1 MRLEGRV
8 GFPSE
13 CLSFGRV
20 WGGPEAEVGEVGW
33 ADSSGCIHPCL
44 GLASWG
50 GLVWF
55 SGMTSDDRDFLF
67 KLLETPSPTGFEMPG
82 QKVWAEW
89 IGKHASA
96 VECDAYGSTWATFP
110 GKSAKVVML
119 AAHADEIGYMVKHID
134 ERGFLRL
141 DRVGGSD
148 AATAR
153 GRRLS
158 ILGDKGPV
166 SGMIGNTAIHL
177 RRDESGSEKAPAIH
191 DLWVDVG
198 ASNAAGV
205 AKLGIRVGH
214 PAVYQDGPMELANKR
229 IVSRA
234 LDNRIGGYI
243 IAQVMRRVA
252 ASRRKPAFTLVC
264 LNAIQ
269 EEIGGHG
276 AIMATYRLRPDVCV
290 CLDVTHATDTPGLDP
305 AKHGSVKL
313 GGGPTLTHGTANHPM
328 VVERLLRDAE
338 KQKVPVQHEASSR
351 FTGTDTDKI
360 FHSRKGVPSA
370 LVSLP
375 LRCMHSV
382 VETAHLDD
390 IENTVK
396 LLTGFVL
403 SLAAGDDFHQRL

>member
-1 MRLEGRV
+1 VKKE
-8 GFPSE
+8 
-13 CLSFGRV
+13 
-20 WGGPEAEVGEVGW
+20 
-33 ADSSGCIHPCL
+33 
-44 GLASWG
+44 
-50 GLVWF
+50 
-55 SGMTSDDRDFLF
+55 DREFLYR
-67 KLLETPSPTGFEMPG
+67 LLETPSPTGFEMPG

-89 IGKHASA
+89 IRNHSST
-96 VECDAYGSTWATFP
+96 VECDAYGSTWATLP
-110 GKSAKVVML
+110 GKTGRIVML

-134 ERGFLRL
+134 DHGFLRL

-158 ILGDKGPV
+158 ILGEKGPV
-166 SGMIGNTAIHL
+166 SGIIGNTAIHL
-177 RRDESGSEKAPAIH
+177 RRGDQSPEKAPAVH
-191 DLWVDVG
+191 ELWVDVG
-198 ASNAAGV
+198 AANPAEV

-214 PAVYQDGPMELANKR
+214 PAVYQDGPMELANRR

-243 IAQVMRRVA
+243 IAQVMKRVA
-252 ASRRKPAFTLVC
+252 SSKRKPAFTLVC
-264 LNAIQ
+264 LNAVQ

-276 AIMATYRLRPDVCV
+276 AMMATYRLQPEICV

-313 GGGPTLTHGTANHPM
+313 GSGPTLTHGTSNHPL
-328 VVERLLRDAE
+328 VVKRLEKLAAE
-338 KQKVPVQHEASSR
+338 TKTPIQHEASSR
-351 FTGTDTDKI
+351 TTGTDTDKI
-360 FHSRKGVPSA
+360 FHSRQGVPSA

-390 IENTVK
+390 VQHTIE
-396 LLTGFVL
+396 LLTSFVL
-403 SLAAGDDFHQRL
+403 SLTDKDGFRQALK